1 MHENDNKP
9 ITLSWENIDV
19 YTPEVKARNWPV
31 LARKGAPSRN
41 IVKKV
46 SGVAKPGSL
55 LAIMGAS
62 GAGKTT
68 LLNVL
73 NYRNRGTLKITG
85 DVKINGSV
93 VETRSALSSLSG
105 YVQQEDLFIGTL
117 KVGELLSF
125 QVS

>member
-1 MHENDNKP
+1 M
-9 ITLSWENIDV
+9 
-19 YTPEVKARNWPV
+19 
-31 LARKGAPSRN
+31 
-41 IVKKV
+41 KKV